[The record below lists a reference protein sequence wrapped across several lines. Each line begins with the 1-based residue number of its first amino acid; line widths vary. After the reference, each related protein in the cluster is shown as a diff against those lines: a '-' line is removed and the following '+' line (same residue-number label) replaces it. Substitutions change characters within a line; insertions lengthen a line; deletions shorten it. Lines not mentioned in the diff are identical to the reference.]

1 MRALFQKK
9 YYYYKVEKILANR
22 LVIQPI
28 HKDELFQYSKTQQ
41 LQNSSAPFK
50 EGRPK
55 TVSTPLKR
63 EERSSPPKKK
73 EPRNLGGRRAHTRT
87 FLPEA
92 CLPVQLL

>member
-28 HKDELFQYSKTQQ
+28 HKDEIFQYSKTQQ

-73 EPRNLGGRRAHTRT
+73 GTAQPRGEKSSYPHFSA
-87 FLPEA
+87 
-92 CLPVQLL
+92 